1 MNTFS
6 RHALHLGVLAAGL
19 LSACGT
25 GEGLPGIVPTMN
37 ISSPAN
43 NSTANL
49 SANKQ
54 IAVNFTTN
62 YILQAPGTCGATA
75 NCGHVYLLVD
85 NTACNSGSL
94 AYNTLVIASPAQADL
109 GKCATATG
117 MHTITLQLRHD
128 DGSPVL
134 NLVNNPVV
142 DTVTITA
149 Q

>member
-62 YILQAPGTCGATA
+62 YTLQAPGTCGATA

>member
-6 RHALHLGVLAAGL
+6 RHVLHLGVLTAGL

-49 SANKQ
+49 SASKQ
-54 IAVNFTTN
+54 IAVNFATN
-62 YILQAPGTCGATA
+62 YTLQAPGTCGATA

-94 AYNTLVIASPAQADL
+94 AYNSLIIASPAQADL

>member
-6 RHALHLGVLAAGL
+6 RHALHLGVFAAGL